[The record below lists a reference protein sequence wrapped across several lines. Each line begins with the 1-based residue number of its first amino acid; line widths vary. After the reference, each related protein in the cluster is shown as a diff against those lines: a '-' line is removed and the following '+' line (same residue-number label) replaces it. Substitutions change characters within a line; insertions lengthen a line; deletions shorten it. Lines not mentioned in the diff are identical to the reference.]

1 MAKTLATLVKLHR
14 FEVEEQQRA
23 LAQLNDLLDKIIG
36 EREQLDIEMA
46 IERAAAASSQE
57 SSIETLQALPVYIKA
72 ALDRARRME
81 RTRRD
86 IERLIEM
93 ARDELQRRFETLKS
107 FELAQQAERERADR
121 ELAKRE
127 QDDLDEVASQRADRE

>member
-23 LAQLNDLLDKIIG
+23 LAQLNDLRDKIIG

-46 IERAAAASSQE
+46 VQRAAAAGD
-57 SSIETLQALPVYIKA
+57 IDMMQALPVYIDA

-81 RTRRD
+81 KTRRD
-86 IERLIEM
+86 IEALIEM
-93 ARDELQRRFETLKS
+93 ARDELQRRFENLKS
-107 FELAQQAERERADR
+107 FELAEQAREQAE
-121 ELAKRE
+121 LNKRE
-127 QDDLDEVASQRADRE
+127 QEMLDEVASQRADKE

>member
-23 LAQLNDLLDKIIG
+23 LAQLNDLLDKITA

-46 IERAAAASSQE
+46 VERAATGNL
-57 SSIETLQALPVYIKA
+57 ETLQALPIYIEA

-81 RTRRD
+81 KTRRD
-86 IERLIEM
+86 IEALIEL

-107 FELAQQAERERADR
+107 FELAEQAELERAKK

-127 QDDLDEVASQRADRE
+127 QDDLDEIASQRADRD

>member
-23 LAQLNDLLDKIIG
+23 LAQLNDLLDKITA

-46 IERAAAASSQE
+46 VERAAAGNL
-57 SSIETLQALPVYIKA
+57 ETLQALPIYIEA
-72 ALDRARRME
+72 ALERARRME
-81 RTRRD
+81 KTRRD
-86 IERLIEM
+86 IEALIEL

-107 FELAQQAERERADR
+107 FELAEQAELERANK

-127 QDDLDEVASQRADRE
+127 QDDLDEIASQRADRD